1 MPGAPFGG
9 SRFPRVDF
17 DPLPEQRRAIEAP
30 LGPVLVV
37 AGPGAG
43 KTFCLIGRVHHLIT
57 ALGFDPARIC
67 AVTFTNRA
75 AEEIAVRL
83 RDKLGERADAVTRGT
98 IHALC
103 LTILR
108 EHAEAAGLPR
118 GFGIADEPYQSAIL
132 GRLRVHPDRR
142 GGVLNRFGR
151 HRLSEYR
158 LTPDEAKLYREY
170 ASYLARRHMV
180 DFDDL
185 ISRTAGLLRERS
197 DVADALASR
206 WDYLLV
212 DEFQDVNAPQY
223 EILKRLAAP
232 RDNFFAVGD
241 DEQSIFSWTGATPQV
256 LERFRR
262 DYGIERPI
270 VLDKNCRSSH
280 QIFETAR
287 RVLARNPRL
296 FEKQLSAERQSEH
309 EVRAV
314 AFRDEDA
321 EATWL
326 LEDIV
331 ADRAKAGLDWGDY
344 AILYRRHRVGQYL
357 EGRLLRAGIPCRLA
371 RGRALIEDDVIR
383 YVITGL
389 RVVRNP
395 DDPVALEAFARAV
408 LSEHFLQEVMAATSP
423 PGGTEGEFLTAV
435 RALARRRPAHDPD
448 TKKLWRFVYQVE
460 NLRALARSRHSVA
473 ALVDEILSQS
483 IGPYRNV
490 LEERHDELTDPAD
503 LPDAVRLAERLR
515 KAIAG
520 ERTIVIE
527 PQGGLEIALRG
538 MLVAA
543 GVRQVASSKPLKPPP
558 QASPGPLEPPPQ
570 ASPGPLKP
578 RGTLKDSLGPSGPSV
593 AAPEPSQPASG
604 TLKPRGMAPGLT
616 HPGETLRQADG
627 GAYGLALTLFKALQL
642 LHAGEVTRLERYVTF
657 DFETTDADV
666 ATCGVVEIGAA
677 RVVRGEIVD
686 RFHTLVNPFRP
697 IAPGASKVHGYT
709 DADVQS
715 APPFSDVWPEFRA
728 FVGDDIL
735 IAHNGQ
741 HFDVPVL
748 RRLAAGR
755 DGVES
760 LVFYDTL
767 PLVRSLSR
775 DSARQEDIAAR
786 FGIDVGRAHH
796 ALDDAVTLAQVYRV
810 LEKQRVVRARKAVLV
825 NLLDY
830 LGLAMALEGE
840 RGMERGEWDMLFE
853 RTRYYTLGRYSDAL
867 EFYETE
873 RERTGAAAPPVEELI
888 ERLGGRALMA
898 RLAAEPDPAQRY
910 PAALARLR
918 ALMDGDPSPPGPLSP
933 TGRGGTFEESIDRLL
948 ERVALSTSEGI
959 DVAPDRV
966 NLLTLHSTKGL
977 EFSRVY
983 VVGVEDYELP
993 GWRAT
998 VDKIQDE
1005 IEEARRLLYVG
1016 MTRARDRLV
1025 LTRVEQRFG
1034 RDAGGSGFLE
1044 EMGLTP

>member
-1 MPGAPFGG
+1 M
-9 SRFPRVDF
+9 DL
-17 DPLPEQRRAIEAP
+17 DPLPQQRLAIAAP

-43 KTFCLIGRVHHLIT
+43 KTFCLIGRVDHLIGT
-57 ALGFDPARIC
+57 LGFDPARIC

-75 AEEIAVRL
+75 AEEIAARL
-83 RDKLGERADAVTRGT
+83 RHKLGDRADAVTRGT

-103 LTILR
+103 LAILR

-118 GFGIADEPYQSAIL
+118 GFGVADEHYQSVIL
-132 GRLRVHPDRR
+132 GRLRVPAERR
-142 GGVLNRFGR
+142 GGMLNRFGR
-151 HRLSEYR
+151 HRLQEYR
-158 LTPDEAKLYREY
+158 LTTDELRLYREY
-170 ASYLARRHMV
+170 AAYLARRHML

-185 ISRTAGLLRERS
+185 IAQTSALLRARS
-197 DVADALASR
+197 DVADALAAR

-223 EILKRLAAP
+223 DILKRLAAP
-232 RDNFFAVGD
+232 HDNFFAVGD
-241 DEQSIFSWTGATPQV
+241 DEQSIFSWTGADPQV

-287 RVLARNPRL
+287 RVLAHNPRL
-296 FEKQLSAERQSEH
+296 FEKQLTAERQSEH

-331 ADRAKAGLDWGDY
+331 TDRAASQLGWGDY
-344 AILYRRHRVGQYL
+344 AILYRKHKIGEYL
-357 EGRLLRAGIPCRLA
+357 EGRLLRAAIPCRLA
-371 RGRALIEDDVIR
+371 RGRSLIEDDVIR
-383 YVITGL
+383 YVITAL

-408 LSEHFLQEVMAATSP
+408 LSEHFLQDVHAAIDDTS
-423 PGGTEGEFLTAV
+423 EFLSSV
-435 RALARRRPAHDPD
+435 RALAQRRPKHDPD

-460 NLRALARSRHSVA
+460 NLRALARSRHSVE

-503 LPDAVRLAERLR
+503 LPAAVRLAQRLEG
-515 KAIAG
+515 AIAG
-520 ERTIVIE
+520 ERSIVIE
-527 PQGGLEIALRG
+527 AQGGLEIALRG
-538 MLVAA
+538 MLIAA
-543 GVRQVASSKPLKPPP
+543 GVRHV
-558 QASPGPLEPPPQ
+558 
-570 ASPGPLKP
+570 
-578 RGTLKDSLGPSGPSV
+578 
-593 AAPEPSQPASG
+593 PSQPGSA
-604 TLKPRGMAPGLT
+604 

-627 GAYGLALTLFKALQL
+627 GKHGLALTLFKALQL
-642 LHAGEVTRLERYVTF
+642 VHARDLGGGLERYVTF
-657 DFETTDADV
+657 DFETTDTDV

-677 RVVRGEIVD
+677 RVVNGEILD
-686 RFHTLVNPFRP
+686 RFHTLVNPYRP
-697 IAPGASKVHGYT
+697 ISPGATKVHGYT
-709 DADVQS
+709 DADVS
-715 APPFSDVWPEFRA
+715 AAPQFAAVWPPFRA
-728 FVGDDIL
+728 FIGDDIL

-741 HFDVPVL
+741 HFDIPVL

-755 DGVES
+755 EGVDS

-786 FGIDVGRAHH
+786 FGLDVGRVHH
-796 ALDDAVTLAQVYRV
+796 ALDDAVTLARVYRE

-825 NLLDY
+825 NVLDY
-830 LGLAMALEGE
+830 LGLALALEGDE
-840 RGMERGEWDMLFE
+840 GRRTGEGDMLFE
-853 RTRYYTLGRYSDAL
+853 RARYYTLGRYSDAL

-873 RERTGAAAPPVEELI
+873 RERTQADAPPVEEVI
-888 ERLGGRALMA
+888 ERLGGRGLMA
-898 RLAAEPDPAQRY
+898 KLAAEPDPAQRY
-910 PAALARLR
+910 PAALARLH
-918 ALMDGDPSPPGPLSP
+918 ALMDSQPG
-933 TGRGGTFEESIDRLL
+933 TVGESIDRLL

-959 DVAPDRV
+959 AVAHDRV

-993 GWRAT
+993 GYRAAT
-998 VDKIQDE
+998 DKITDE

-1044 EMGLTP
+1044 EMGLACE

>member
-1 MPGAPFGG
+1 M
-9 SRFPRVDF
+9 RLEDF
-17 DPLPEQRRAIEAP
+17 DPLPQQRLAIEAP

-43 KTFCLIGRVHHLIT
+43 KTFCLIGRIHHLIT
-57 ALGFDPARIC
+57 VLGFDPARIC
-67 AVTFTNRA
+67 AVTFTNKA
-75 AEEIAVRL
+75 AEEIASRL
-83 RDKLGERADAVTRGT
+83 RDAVTRGT

-103 LTILR
+103 LAILR
-108 EHAEAAGLPR
+108 EHAEAAGLPK
-118 GFGIADEPYQSAIL
+118 GFGVADEPYQNAVL
-132 GRLRVHPDRR
+132 ARLKVHADRR

-151 HRLSEYR
+151 HRLQEYR
-158 LTPDEAKLYREY
+158 LTADEASLYREY
-170 ASYLARRHMV
+170 ASYLARRHML

-185 ISRTAGLLRERS
+185 ISKTAGLLKGRS
-197 DVADALASR
+197 DVADALAAR

-232 RDNFFAVGD
+232 HDNFFAVGD
-241 DEQSIFSWTGATPQV
+241 DEQSIFSWTGANPAV

-262 DYGIERPI
+262 DYGIEQPI

-331 ADRAKAGLDWGDY
+331 ADRAQFGLAWGDY
-344 AILYRRHRVGQYL
+344 AILYRRHVVGQHL

-371 RGRALIEDDVIR
+371 RGRSLIEDDVIR

-423 PGGTEGEFLTAV
+423 PGPLSAGAERGNPRDFLEAV
-435 RALARRRPAHDPD
+435 RRLARRRPAHDPD

-515 KAIAG
+515 GAIAA
-520 ERTIVIE
+520 ERSIVIE
-527 PQGGLEIALRG
+527 AQGGLEIGQRG
-538 MLVAA
+538 MLISA
-543 GVRQVASSKPLKPPP
+543 GVRKV
-558 QASPGPLEPPPQ
+558 
-570 ASPGPLKP
+570 
-578 RGTLKDSLGPSGPSV
+578 PSAGVVP
-593 AAPEPSQPASG
+593 
-604 TLKPRGMAPGLT
+604 
-616 HPGETLRQADG
+616 ADG
-627 GAYGLALTLFKALQL
+627 DVRISADALTLFKALQL
-642 LHAGEVTRLERYVTF
+642 LHSTEATGLERYVTF
-657 DFETTDADV
+657 DFETTDTDV

-677 RVVRGEIVD
+677 RVVNGEVVD
-686 RFHTLVNPFRP
+686 RFHTMVNPFRP
-697 IAPGASKVHGYT
+697 IAPGATKNAHGYT
-709 DADVQS
+709 DADVND
-715 APPFSDVWPEFRA
+715 APPFAEVWPQFRA

-741 HFDVPVL
+741 SFDIPVL

-755 DGVES
+755 EGVET

-775 DSARQEDIAAR
+775 DSARQQDVAAR

-796 ALDDAVTLAQVYRV
+796 ALDDAVTLAKIYRE
-810 LEKQRVVRARKAVLV
+810 LEKQRVIWARKAVLV

-830 LGLAMALEGE
+830 LGRAMALEGGGGRGTGE
-840 RGMERGEWDMLFE
+840 REMLFE
-853 RTRYYTLGRYSDAL
+853 RARYYTLGRYSDAL

-873 RERTGAAAPPVEELI
+873 RESTGAEAPPVEELI

-898 RLAAEPDPAQRY
+898 KLAAEPDPAQRY
-910 PAALARLR
+910 PAALARLH
-918 ALMDGDPSPPGPLSP
+918 ALMDQQPG
-933 TGRGGTFEESIDRLL
+933 TAEGIDRLL
-948 ERVALSTSEGI
+948 ERVALSTSAGVDI
-959 DVAPDRV
+959 ARDRV

-993 GWRAT
+993 GWRAAT
-998 VDKIQDE
+998 DKLQDE

-1044 EMGLTP
+1044 EMRLAVSDDPREKLR